1 MNNFKQVSSHKMS
14 LTFGKIERFLLS
26 GGAEHGGGGLFTEIL
41 CAMGNDHMGTFHPS
55 P

>member
-1 MNNFKQVSSHKMS
+1 MNNFKQVSSHKKS
-14 LTFGKIERFLLS
+14 LTWGQEREVPLVKCLEGQS
-26 GGAEHGGGGLFTEIL
+26 IVGPVL